1 MYNIDQIQIR
11 CPSKLSFKSH
21 LDLMDD
27 IFRISKEHG
36 VEMKMLEHDETQLT
50 FTWEIQYQYSSHQ
63 AQAIIA
69 CMALLSSH
77 HVVPAEVVYQ
87 KTIQSA
93 QDQLNKFRSILEKA
107 NGRKNPEV
115 V

>member
-36 VEMKMLEHDETQLT
+36 VEMKKLEHDETQLT
-50 FTWEIQYQYSSHQ
+50 FTWEIQYQYASQQ
-63 AQAIIA
+63 AQAIQASI
-69 CMALLSSH
+69 ALLSSH
-77 HVVPAEVVYQ
+77 HVVPVEVVYQ
-87 KTIQSA
+87 NPIQSV
-93 QDQLNKFRSILEKA
+93 E
-107 NGRKNPEV
+107 
-115 V
+115 